1 MTYSY
6 FRALLTEYPPSR
18 DVIQAVAGA
27 VVMPTP
33 FWIYWLQDINLILA
47 TGTGAGAFIV
57 TWVAVYRL
65 WKRSR
70 P

>member
-1 MTYSY
+1 MTDSY

-18 DVIQAVAGA
+18 DVIQAVVAGA
-27 VVMPTP
+27 AIPTP
-33 FWIYWLQDINLILA
+33 FWIYWLQYTNIVLA
-47 TGTGAGAFIV
+47 TGTGLGAFII
-57 TWVAVYRL
+57 TWVAVYRI